1 MKKSSWLA
9 CCLLVATT
17 ASADLN
23 GLTYITEEY
32 PPYNFKRNGE
42 VQGISVDVLTA
53 IFEAT
58 DSDLSHDDIRIL
70 PWARGYDTA
79 LKEPNTVLFSTT
91 RTTSRET
98 LFKWVG
104 PIVRDRVTL
113 LARRDRN
120 IDIASIE
127 DLNRSNYQV
136 AVIREDI
143 GAQRLLESGVD
154 QEKILS
160 AISNVSAMKMLNRG
174 RVDLW
179 AYSEDVAFWLMEEN
193 GLNNDDFESIY
204 TLSESYLYFALHRD
218 TEDRLVDAMQ
228 AALDRLREQGVIEVI
243 SEHR

>member
-1 MKKSSWLA
+1 MKQSSWLA

-42 VQGISVDVLTA
+42 LQGISVDVLIA

-58 DSDLSHDDIRIL
+58 NSHLTRDDIRVL

-79 LKEPNTVLFSTT
+79 LNEANTVLFSTT
-91 RTTSRET
+91 RTVSREA

-104 PIVRDRVTL
+104 PIARDRVTL
-113 LARRDRN
+113 IARRDRN
-120 IDIASIE
+120 IDIDSIE
-127 DLNRSNYQV
+127 DLNLSNYQV

-154 QEKILS
+154 QAKIRS

-179 AYSEDVAFWLMEEN
+179 AYSEDVAFWLIEES
-193 GLNNDDFESIY
+193 GLKKDDFESIY
-204 TLSESYLYFALHRD
+204 TLSESYLYFALHRE
-218 TEDRLVDAMQ
+218 TESHLVDTMQ
-228 AALDRLREQGVIEVI
+228 AALDSLREQGAIETI
-243 SEHR
+243 SERR